1 MIYLDNAATS
11 WPKPPEVLQAMKEY
25 LETIGAN
32 PGRSGHA
39 LSVDAGRM
47 VFETR
52 VAAADLFGLKDPLA
66 VVFTKNA
73 TEALNL
79 AIQGTLRPGDHVVT
93 TNMEHNSV
101 LRPLSAMTQRGIQV
115 TRVVAGPDGRVT
127 TEDVL
132 SAVGRGTRL
141 VVLTHASNVVGTI
154 NPIGDIGDALS
165 RRNVL
170 FAVDAAQTAGSIPV
184 DMEAMHIDLLAFT
197 GHKGLYGPQGTGGL
211 CLGPR
216 AVDRVSPLMMGG
228 TGSASHS
235 DVHPEFLPDRLEA
248 GTLNAVGL
256 AGLKAGIDFVNRK
269 GVEALYQH
277 QVHLLRELVQGL
289 RRLGFVRLVGFAEG
303 KRAGIGSNEDSGETS
318 LRAARVGVVS
328 FNVDGRDCS
337 DVATVLEEQAGI
349 CCRVGLHCAPAAH
362 QHLGTFPQGTVR
374 LSLGAFNSEQDI
386 EVTLKV
392 LQGLGGK

>member
-11 WPKPPEVLQAMKEY
+11 WPKPPEVLQAMKEF

-32 PGRSGHA
+32 PGRSGHG
-39 LSVDAGRM
+39 LSMNAGRQ

-52 VAAADLFGLKDPLA
+52 VAVSELFGLKDPLA
-66 VVFTKNA
+66 VVFTKNG

-79 AIQGTLRPGDHVVT
+79 AIQGILHAGDHVVT

-101 LRPLSAMTQRGIQV
+101 LRPLSAMAKRGIRV
-115 TRVVAGPDGRVT
+115 TRVTAEPDGCVTPDRV
-127 TEDVL
+127 L
-132 SAVGRGTRL
+132 GAVESTTRL
-141 VVLTHASNVVGTI
+141 VVLTHASNVVGTV
-154 NPIGDIGDALS
+154 NPIGDIGEALS
-165 RRNVL
+165 RRNIL
-170 FAVDAAQTAGSIPV
+170 FAVDAAQSAGSIPV
-184 DMEAMHIDLLAFT
+184 DMESMGIDLLAFT

-228 TGSASHS
+228 TGSASDS
-235 DVHPEFLPDRLEA
+235 DVQPDFLPDRLEA

-269 GVEALYQH
+269 GVEAIHQH
-277 QVHLLRELVQGL
+277 QVHLLLELVQGL
-289 RRLGFVRLVGFAEG
+289 QRLGSVRLVGFPEA
-303 KRAGIGSNEDSGETS
+303 KRVDIGSDRDSRDAS

-337 DVATVLEEQAGI
+337 EVATTLEERAGI

-374 LSLGAFNSEQDI
+374 LSLGVFNTEQDI
-386 EVTLKV
+386 EETLNV